1 MISVMALFA
10 IGLTLLCYELAELVY
25 RWSGQHAFFNSL
37 LWSVVLVVVV
47 LLLTG
52 VSYDDYFAG
61 TQIMHFLLGPATV
74 ALAVPLYEQRER
86 IRKAWLPLMA
96 ATMAGAVTSI
106 GITVGL
112 LKPAGISYAII
123 ASSAPKSI
131 TTPVAMALAE
141 QVGGVSSLTVGFVL
155 ITGITGS
162 ATAPAFLRLASR
174 LFGKRSEAAQGFAL
188 GMCAHGAGAARAFQD
203 GNEPGAFAGLAIG
216 LHALV
221 TVILVPIVMKYVG
234 GGGGS

>member
-1 MISVMALFA
+1 MTPMMALFA
-10 IGLTLLCYELAELVY
+10 IGVTLLCYELAELIY
-25 RWSGQHAFFNSL
+25 RWSGQRAIFNSL
-37 LWSVVLVVVV
+37 LWSVVFVIVV
-47 LLLTG
+47 LLMTG

-61 TQIMHFLLGPATV
+61 TQFLHFLLGPATV

-86 IRKAWLPLMA
+86 VRSALLPLAA
-96 ATMAGAVTSI
+96 ATLAGAVTSI

-112 LKPAGISYAII
+112 LNMAGISYEII

-162 ATAPAFLRLASR
+162 VTAPAFLRLAGR
-174 LFGKRSEAAQGFAL
+174 LFGQPSEAAQGFAL
-188 GMCAHGAGAARAFQD
+188 GMCAHGAGTARAFQD

-221 TVILVPIVMKYVG
+221 TVILVPIVMKWVSG
-234 GGGGS
+234 

>member
-1 MISVMALFA
+1 MTSVMALFA
-10 IGLTLLCYELAELVY
+10 ISITLLCYELAELIY
-25 RWSGQHAFFNSL
+25 RWSGQRAIFNSL
-37 LWSVVLVVVV
+37 LWSVVFVIVV

-52 VSYDDYFAG
+52 VKYDDYFAG
-61 TQIMHFLLGPATV
+61 TQFLHFLLGPATV

-86 IRKAWLPLMA
+86 IRSSLLPLAA
-96 ATMAGAVTSI
+96 ATLAGAVTSI

-112 LKPAGISYAII
+112 LKMAGISYAII

-162 ATAPAFLRLASR
+162 VTAPAFLRLAGR
-174 LFGKRSEAAQGFAL
+174 LFGQPSEAAQGFAM
-188 GMCAHGAGAARAFQD
+188 GMCAHGAGTARAFQD

-221 TVILVPIVMKYVG
+221 TVVLVPIVMKYVG
-234 GGGGS
+234 G